1 MLDSKNTDV
10 LIDIARDHDTPA
22 ATRVS
27 ACTLIYRL
35 SAIPA
40 KEVIAILQETI
51 DDSRTKSGVKVKA
64 MDLIDKINNTTGH
77 EPELRSEDEELVK
90 TKLMEKYL
98 VCPQSQT

>member
-10 LIDIARDHDTPA
+10 LIDIARDPDTPA

-51 DDSRTKSGVKVKA
+51 DGPRTKSGVKVKA

>member
-1 MLDSKNTDV
+1 MLDSKNTEL
-10 LIDIARDHDTPA
+10 LIEIARNPDTPS

-40 KEVIAILQETI
+40 KEILDILQETI
-51 DDSRTKSGVKVKA
+51 CDSRTKSGIQVKA
-64 MDLIDKINNTTGH
+64 MDLMDKINNSTGI
-77 EPELRSEDEELVK
+77 EPELNSEDEELVK

-98 VCPQSQT
+98 VCPNDTI

>member
-1 MLDSKNTDV
+1 MLDNKNTDL
-10 LIDIARDHDTPA
+10 LIKIAQNPDTPP

-35 SAIPA
+35 SAMPA

-51 DDSRTKSGVKVKA
+51 DDSRTKSGVQVKA
-64 MDLIDKINNTTGH
+64 MDLIDKINNTTGQ
-77 EPELRSEDEELVK
+77 EPELRSEDEEIVK

-98 VCPQSQT
+98 VCPSTT

>member
-1 MLDSKNTDV
+1 MLDNKNTEL
-10 LIDIARDHDTPA
+10 LIKIAQNPDTPP

-35 SAIPA
+35 SAMPA

-51 DDSRTKSGVKVKA
+51 DDSRTKSGVQVKA
-64 MDLIDKINNTTGH
+64 MDLIDKINNTTGQ

-90 TKLMEKYL
+90 TKLMEKFL
-98 VCPQSQT
+98 VCPSTT

>member
-10 LIDIARDHDTPA
+10 LVDIARNSDTPA

-64 MDLIDKINNTTGH
+64 MDLIDKINTNTGH
-77 EPELRSEDEELVK
+77 EPELRSEDEALVK

>member
-10 LIDIARDHDTPA
+10 LIDIARNHDTPA